1 MTRLL
6 LSGAFVLSAVLSHAA
21 FASDVDDAKQL
32 QADANKI
39 LRASSGQV
47 ADPKVYAEAVEKLEK
62 AQALLEKAADAH
74 TPGIDALQQEVSAS
88 LFWARKFANTK
99 VIDELQKNVKPP
111 DPDAAAAAFKQA
123 EQFEAGHAG
132 DDYAIALRWFQFSS
146 EFAGSDYAIRGLA
159 RAREAQ
165 ARVKAAEDAK
175 IHASLPA
182 DQKLIDDGNQ
192 LFQQKN
198 FDAALAKYLEAKKAA
213 DTTLVERRIGHT
225 YVEKGHALRD
235 QYAAEY
241 LPVLKEYEA
250 AKKRGDQA
258 AVAAVTKKAQ
268 DIVTKL
274 KPVED
279 GALKA
284 YNDAELAF
292 QKGLAL
298 ANGKD
303 LECDA
308 YLAFLN
314 YDRGK
319 AHHQKARQQLMDLFG
334 KYHASN
340 DEERT
345 TFEFAKTLFVH
356 MGGVIKN

>member
-1 MTRLL
+1 MTRCPFFFAVSFTFA
-6 LSGAFVLSAVLSHAA
+6 LSRGA
-21 FASDVDDAKQL
+21 FASGVDDAKQL
-32 QADANKI
+32 EADANKI

-88 LFWARKFANTK
+88 LFWARRFANTK

-111 DPDAAAAAFKQA
+111 DPAAATAAFAQA

-132 DDYAIALRWFQFSS
+132 DDYAIALRWFQFSA
-146 EFAGSDYAIRGLA
+146 EFAGSDFAIRGLA

-175 IHASLPA
+175 KHASLPA
-182 DQKLIDDGNQ
+182 DQKLIDDGNA

-198 FDAALAKYLEAKKAA
+198 FDAALAKYLEAKKIA
-213 DTTLVERRIGHT
+213 DTTLAERRIGHT

-241 LPVLKEYEA
+241 TPVFKEYEA

-258 AVAAVTKKAQ
+258 AIATLTQRATALVA
-268 DIVTKL
+268 KL
-274 KPVED
+274 KPIEE
-279 GALKA
+279 GAFKA
-284 YNDAELAF
+284 YNDAEQAF

-319 AHHQKARQQLMDLFG
+319 AQHAKARQQLMDLFG
-334 KYHASN
+334 KYRASD

-345 TFEFAKTLFVH
+345 TFEFAKNLFVQ